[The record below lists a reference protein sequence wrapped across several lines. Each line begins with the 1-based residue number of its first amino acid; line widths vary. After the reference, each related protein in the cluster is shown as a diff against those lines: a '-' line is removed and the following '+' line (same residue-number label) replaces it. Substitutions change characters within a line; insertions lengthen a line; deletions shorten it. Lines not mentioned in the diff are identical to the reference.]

1 MSKQSALPP
10 KAIQDY
16 WRLFVN
22 RQAYTR
28 QSTHPHPETGRHY
41 YFRPKDKRTG
51 APVELDEDTIRR
63 HLEGE
68 ITIGLYAINPKNQ
81 CCKWVAI
88 DADYKNSMEDL
99 LKLQFWLGKDGVGP
113 ALEMSR
119 RGGHLWIFFAEP
131 LLARYCLIY
140 IYEVALRLGV
150 PVTGQLR
157 EGIEIFPR

>member
-1 MSKQSALPP
+1 MRSK
-10 KAIQDY
+10 
-16 WRLFVN
+16 N
-22 RQAYTR
+22 
-28 QSTHPHPETGRHY
+28 
-41 YFRPKDKRTG
+41 KRSRE
-51 APVELDEDTIRR
+51 PVELHEETIQR

-68 ITIGLYAINPKNQ
+68 ITIGLYAIKPENQ

-88 DADYKNSMEDL
+88 DADYKDSTEDL
-99 LKLQFWLGKDGVGP
+99 LKLEWQLGRDGIQPG
-113 ALEMSR
+113 LEMSR